1 MIDLSHSNTPNKD
14 DIAAGVAELAAR
26 FVYAGAGIILGRFA
40 HDCGDED
47 IVDEIGGQRCRVCDR
62 FVSEPDL

>member
-14 DIAAGVAELAAR
+14 DIAAG
-26 FVYAGAGIILGRFA
+26 AGIILGRVA
-40 HDCGDED
+40 HECGDED